1 MGAFDV
7 SVEVALTAFALTFV
21 AHALGAIGTSLDKN
35 WIVLLASFALL
46 ACMTVM
52 PLVWALPTMY
62 LAVLWR
68 PPFHTYAMWRVM
80 FYLEG
85 LVDVLWLFIALPATI
100 DPKSDGERSNRS
112 YIYLDTTWQTV
123 AIMFS
128 ASLAFCVSVGTVA
141 AIHKHRE
148 VWVASVGRSVACVL
162 CLSGFQHFVGFCV
175 SGFVFLQDFVVALVF
190 ILCGWVLFGLS
201 THFVHFDERQPVFQG
216 PGPFAAALTGL
227 LLSFTTDATLL
238 QLEVYQ
244 IVFSA
249 FAWLTCALIYAQ
261 YLKRYQWTL
270 TDDYNPI
277 VHIFRHWVVN
287 F

>member
-21 AHALGAIGTSLDKN
+21 VHSVGVIGTSLEKR
-35 WIVLLASFALL
+35 WIVFLASIALL
-46 ACMTVM
+46 ACMAVM
-52 PLVWALPTMY
+52 PLLWALPTMY

-68 PPFHTYAMWRVM
+68 PPFDAYAMWRVL

-85 LVDVLWLFIALPATI
+85 FVVVCWLFIALPATI

-112 YIYLDTTWQTV
+112 YIYLQTSWQTV
-123 AIMFS
+123 GIILS
-128 ASLAFCVSVGTVA
+128 ALLAFCISFGTVA

-148 VWVASVGRSVACVL
+148 VWVASIGRSVACVM
-162 CLSGFQHFVGFCV
+162 CLSAFQHFVGFCV
-175 SGFVFLQDFVVALVF
+175 SGFVFFQDITLAFVFLM
-190 ILCGWVLFGLS
+190 CGWVLFALS
-201 THFVHFDERQPVFQG
+201 VHLVLFDRRQPIFQG
-216 PGPFAAALTGL
+216 PGPPAAALVGL
-227 LLSFTTDATLL
+227 LLSITTDATLV

-249 FAWLTCALIYAQ
+249 LAWITCAIIYLQ
-261 YLKRYQWTL
+261 YVNRYQWTL

-277 VHIFRHWVVN
+277 THVFTHWVVN